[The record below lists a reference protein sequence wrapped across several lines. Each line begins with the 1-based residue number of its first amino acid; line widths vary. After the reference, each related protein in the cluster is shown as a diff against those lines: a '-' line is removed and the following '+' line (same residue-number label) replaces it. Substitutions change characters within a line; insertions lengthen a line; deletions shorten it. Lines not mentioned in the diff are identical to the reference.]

1 MTQLDIAFLEHFTD
15 TIGPIGK
22 SLGMLI
28 RPTID
33 QLYLQERL
41 DYNQLTGVLTWRY
54 RPLQDFPDARAM
66 KIWNTK
72 YAGKRAGGVDTS
84 DGYRTISVGG
94 YREYEHRVIWVLMTG
109 EIPDHVDHD
118 NGVRTANW
126 WSNLFDRTRLENN
139 RNAGRPRH
147 NTSGVVGVSRR
158 AKDGRWFASISVGNK
173 TRYLGLFVEMA
184 DAIAARRKAE
194 AELGFHP
201 NHGAAR

>member
-1 MTQLDIAFLEHFTD
+1 MKLDIAFLERFTNE
-15 TIGPIGK
+15 IGPVGK

-28 RPTID
+28 RPTFD

-72 YAGKRAGGVDTS
+72 YAGKRAGYLDKST
-84 DGYRTISVGG
+84 GYRVVALGG
-94 YREYEHRVIWVLMTG
+94 LSFYEHRLIWTLMTG
-109 EIPDHVDHD
+109 EEADHVDHD

-126 WSNLFDRTRLENN
+126 WGNLFDRTRLENN
-139 RNAGRPRH
+139 RNSGRPRH

-158 AKDGRWFASISVGNK
+158 AKDGKWFASISVGNR
-173 TRYLGLFVEMA
+173 TRYLGLFVDIA
-184 DAIAARRKAE
+184 DAVAARRKAE

-201 NHGAAR
+201 NHGAQR